1 MFTLFF
7 THVIPN
13 CTCLCRVMLLQ
24 GYKAVLGKEELLG
37 TGGGG
42 QSGKR
47 DPGSGLWGWVAA
59 TGTALSR
66 RAEGGGEGG
75 FSRDGV
81 LQPWKLPKDSQMKS
95 QPGWADPL
103 LSNVL
108 GTGRLSLF
116 FPCCLAYS
124 FCGFSGF
131 FKWNPVFSFMLLSEF
146 TSCPG
151 SFVVLGGGWG
161 SSLSKLWPTWHPAAG
176 RSWNWGSLEV
186 TGFSMANF
194 GSRHCQCCWSV
205 FPWRNSRSL
214 SWTV

>member
-1 MFTLFF
+1 MLCLWKTFDSTVKLFNTSKKFSLPKCGQFSFMFTLFF

-131 FKWNPVFSFMLLSEF
+131 FK
-146 TSCPG
+146 
-151 SFVVLGGGWG
+151 
-161 SSLSKLWPTWHPAAG
+161 
-176 RSWNWGSLEV
+176 
-186 TGFSMANF
+186 
-194 GSRHCQCCWSV
+194 
-205 FPWRNSRSL
+205 
-214 SWTV
+214 